1 MVHVYKIRNSCA
13 LLFAVSSTI
22 SIAHLQHVRTEG
34 HTFTYVLSARGRC
47 HQMLSHSLAESETG
61 EWNLVSTRGLPLF
74 VIEISGLLW
83 NYHYIIL
90 AFKYNSFPFIDKIL
104 SVTLDIPIRL
114 FCNGN
119 YLWFF
124 CVAKIDV
131 FLSSNLIV
139 DCSWLN
145 FMHVVIFGLF
155 SFVFVRGNL

>member
-1 MVHVYKIRNSCA
+1 M
-13 LLFAVSSTI
+13 
-22 SIAHLQHVRTEG
+22 
-34 HTFTYVLSARGRC
+34 YVLSARGRC

-90 AFKYNSFPFIDKIL
+90 VFKYTSFPFIDKIL
-104 SVTLDIPIRL
+104 SFTLDIPIRL

-145 FMHVVIFGLF
+145 FLHVVILGFFKGKLLVCF
-155 SFVFVRGNL
+155 FFPFYSFFWGGEWVFYCLVLAYNMTNTTMPRWKRK